1 MRGQRLFRYICL
13 GSSVHTCS
21 VWLALFLDLETTIFF
36 EVHVLVFRCF
46 WMFLEYFFCLYS
58 KSSNCFRFNVK
69 NLMPS
74 RMNADVSTR
83 YDFDNEQIG
92 QGAVFGHDVC
102 SHRFLPVA
110 TLQLGF
116 MAFTGN
122 LLSRCCWMLLA
133 FPYIFVLRK
142 LVGVESHHS
151 MSNRSWS
158 IFRLNLSS
166 NSEFM
171 TGSIPFALMH
181 PLSFLGKRCFR
192 LCFRGA

>member
-102 SHRFLPVA
+102 SHRFYRLLHYSWVSWRLLA
-110 TLQLGF
+110 TCCQDVVG
-116 MAFTGN
+116 
-122 LLSRCCWMLLA
+122 CCWP
-133 FPYIFVLRK
+133 FPIF
-142 LVGVESHHS
+142 
-151 MSNRSWS
+151 
-158 IFRLNLSS
+158 LS
-166 NSEFM
+166 
-171 TGSIPFALMH
+171 
-181 PLSFLGKRCFR
+181 
-192 LCFRGA
+192 